1 MASEQLYNSHYR
13 MFVDNFKAINDVLMN
28 FMP

>member
-1 MASEQLYNSHYR
+1 MASEQLCNSHYR
-13 MFVDNFKAINDVLMN
+13 MFVDNFKAINVVLMN